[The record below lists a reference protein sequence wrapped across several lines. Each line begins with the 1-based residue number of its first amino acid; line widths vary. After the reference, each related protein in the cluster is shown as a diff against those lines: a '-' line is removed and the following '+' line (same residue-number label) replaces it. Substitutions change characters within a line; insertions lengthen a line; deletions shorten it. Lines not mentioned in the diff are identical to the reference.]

1 MSTQAHTKSAAG
13 DDGSSADKMQ
23 QITCTQ
29 CDRTIDAPVGDP
41 FSTVECPGCGAAI
54 AVPAQIDQF
63 QLLRVIGR
71 GAMGQVFQ
79 AFDHK
84 LGRQVAIK
92 VVRHQAAD
100 SDDASVNAS
109 LEEARAL
116 AALSHPNVVQ
126 VYAVEQKDN
135 QPYIV
140 MEMVE
145 GQRLE
150 QIISDESPLD
160 EARVLRIA
168 IDVAKGL
175 RAADGVSLV
184 HGDVKPANI
193 LLTPQ
198 GVVKLVDFGVA
209 RFPERIEDPKCLG
222 TPQYVAPE
230 VVRRQPIDHR
240 ADQFSLGATIY
251 HALSGQLPFRG
262 QTVEQVLRA
271 RLDSQPP
278 GLRQVRTDLHEQ
290 TEAVVWHMLHP
301 DPDQRYASHDDLLD
315 ALEGALE
322 ATLRGPAEPN
332 VVDLSQAAQTARRTK
347 RRRKVKA
354 KSARRPLIFMLLAI
368 LLIAAWIAGV
378 LWWNA
383 SQRRMLDDYQQ
394 MLPDQTHAASVLKS
408 VKPDRDAIE
417 GLWSIQGGGLTVSA
431 WGEAARLN
439 VPATVSESYR
449 TLINFTRTDGDGS
462 VCVFLTAG
470 GQQVMLR
477 IGGEDAGLRWIDG
490 QPGGAVTQQTAIQ
503 TGQLYTLEA
512 RVTVTGDQ
520 ARIEAD
526 LQGKQY
532 VRWSGQWSSLA
543 LQPPWTG
550 LDPKHLGL
558 GADDCEVTFHMLTV
572 SDSTPA
578 AK

>member
-13 DDGSSADKMQ
+13 DDGSSAHKMQ

-29 CDRTIDAPVGDP
+29 CDRTVDVPVGDP
-41 FSTVECPGCGAAI
+41 FSTVECPGCGTAI

-100 SDDASVNAS
+100 SDEASVNAS

-126 VYAVEQKDN
+126 VYAVEQKDS

-145 GQRLE
+145 GQRLDE
-150 QIISDESPLD
+150 IISEQSPLD
-160 EARVLRIA
+160 EARVLQIA

-209 RFPERIEDPKCLG
+209 RFPERIEDPKYLG

-230 VVRRQPIDHR
+230 VVRKQPIDHR

-251 HALSGQLPFRG
+251 HALSGRLPFRG

-290 TEAVVWHMLHP
+290 TEAIVWHMLHP
-301 DPDQRYASHDDLLD
+301 DPQQRYATHDDLLE

-354 KSARRPLIFMLLAI
+354 KTARRPLIYMLLAL

-383 SQRRMLDDYQQ
+383 SQKQLLDDYSQII
-394 MLPDQTHAASVLKS
+394 PPKTHRNTPQS
-408 VKPDRDAIE
+408 
-417 GLWSIQGGGLTVSA
+417 
-431 WGEAARLN
+431 
-439 VPATVSESYR
+439 
-449 TLINFTRTDGDGS
+449 
-462 VCVFLTAG
+462 
-470 GQQVMLR
+470 GQPER
-477 IGGEDAGLRWIDG
+477 NPIDG
-490 QPGGAVTQQTAIQ
+490 VRSPQNSAPPTAKPPG
-503 TGQLYTLEA
+503 
-512 RVTVTGDQ
+512 
-520 ARIEAD
+520 
-526 LQGKQY
+526 
-532 VRWSGQWSSLA
+532 
-543 LQPPWTG
+543 
-550 LDPKHLGL
+550 
-558 GADDCEVTFHMLTV
+558 
-572 SDSTPA
+572 
-578 AK
+578 